1 MENVEQI
8 RLPWPDWK
16 IVKYLGG
23 GAYGKVYEIERNN
36 SGIQEK
42 AAVKIV
48 SRPKE
53 ESELEVDYQNG
64 YDRESIA
71 VKYTEILQEYKNEY
85 KLMKELQGQSNIVS
99 CDDFAIEENPDG
111 IGGKIYIRME
121 LLTPLQ
127 KVTKERLLSEKE
139 VIKLGKDICKAL
151 ILCESRNIIHR
162 DIKPDNIMISQFGDY
177 KLGDFGVSKVMSHTT
192 GATMTGTEGYMAP
205 EVLHIE
211 KYGKEVDIY
220 SLGIVMYWLL
230 NNRRMPFIGAD
241 EKVTLVNA
249 NQAAIRRYQG
259 EKIPAPK
266 NGSDELK
273 KIVLKACE
281 YKPKDRYLTA
291 QEMYDALEEIGSG
304 KSYTKNTVSG
314 YQTGTSSGDDWM
326 ESGDTVGETEG
337 GFSGGQTAGNSWG
350 GGGTIGRTIGRT
362 IGKLKGNTE
371 EKQKEVQEESKTIGV
386 KKAYQEQ
393 KKKVEKAKV
402 PKQPKEPEQPKVS
415 KQQRKDAG
423 TGEVIAKVSKPKYKR
438 TTFGYVWNIF
448 VIGCCVAG
456 LLVGQTKEWYIPST
470 FMVIFVLII
479 EIAILFKEV
488 EKDIVGVGMVNLF
501 LFMGGIVKLAF
512 SANTYLK
519 SWQANILVI
528 AGLIWVFVIPIVVTR
543 FSITEINEPVEKND
557 NKPKIAKYKQVK
569 VVVIIVVTVIYGVL
583 VVKNIELDPGSI
595 DRSNYEEN
603 VDDNGNVVQRTYYY
617 NSGDVGEIEEYD
629 GNGKMTKKTHYETDG
644 KSISSVY
651 EYNENG
657 EEIKW
662 SRYANGKMSS
672 YYTYEYDEKGN
683 KIKETHYDREGQLE
697 EYEIYEY
704 DSDNTMTK
712 ITYYDPDGNVKQYS
726 IYEKGKSLKRTTYDA
741 DGNVISES
749 K

>member
-1 MENVEQI
+1 MENFENI
-8 RLPWPDWK
+8 RMPWPEWE

-36 SGIQEK
+36 SGIREK

-53 ESELEVDYQNG
+53 ESELEADYQNG
-64 YDRESIA
+64 YDCESIA
-71 VKYTEILQEYKNEY
+71 VKYTEILQEYINEY

-99 CDDFAIEENPDG
+99 CDDFAIEKNPDG

-162 DIKPDNIMISQFGDY
+162 DIKPDNIMISKFGDY

-249 NQAAIRRYQG
+249 NQAAMRRYHG

-291 QEMYDALEEIGSG
+291 QEMYDALEELGSG

-314 YQTGTSSGDDWM
+314 YQEEPSSEDDWM
-326 ESGDTVGETEG
+326 ESGETVGKTVDDLSGRQTE
-337 GFSGGQTAGNSWG
+337 GNSWG
-350 GGGTIGRTIGRT
+350 GGGTIGRTIG
-362 IGKLKGNTE
+362 KLKGNTE
-371 EKQKEVQEESKTIGV
+371 KKQKEVQEEPKTIGV

-393 KKKVEKAKV
+393 KKKVEEAKKVAAEKKEKAK
-402 PKQPKEPEQPKVS
+402 KEVTAQTYQKKLKKTV
-415 KQQRKDAG
+415 
-423 TGEVIAKVSKPKYKR
+423 
-438 TTFGYVWNIF
+438 FGYLWEIF
-448 VIGCCVAG
+448 IFGFCVVFLFRTIQIG
-456 LLVGQTKEWYIPST
+456 TFKENP
-470 FMVIFVLII
+470 
-479 EIAILFKEV
+479 IAIL
-488 EKDIVGVGMVNLF
+488 
-501 LFMGGIVKLAF
+501 A
-512 SANTYLK
+512 
-519 SWQANILVI
+519 VI
-528 AGLIWVFVIPIVVTR
+528 AGIAIPEALDFIMESTIDLWKFCVDGWALSSIYLFIVYYLLDKNYPTDLSGVFIFALAFVVFYFGGKIVNKFTYVLV
-543 FSITEINEPVEKND
+543 NEPVEKSD
-557 NKPKIAKYKQVK
+557 SKSEKIPDFVKDEDLYKTIQIKESEIGTTVK
-569 VVVIIVVTVIYGVL
+569 LLVNYPYPDRQKKKLEVYIPENVSDGTILRLNGLGKTKDGNLLLHLEIGKSGENMPTTVEKKNFFGK
-583 VVKNIELDPGSI
+583 VKNLF
-595 DRSNYEEN
+595 
-603 VDDNGNVVQRTYYY
+603 
-617 NSGDVGEIEEYD
+617 
-629 GNGKMTKKTHYETDG
+629 K
-644 KSISSVY
+644 
-651 EYNENG
+651 
-657 EEIKW
+657 
-662 SRYANGKMSS
+662 
-672 YYTYEYDEKGN
+672 
-683 KIKETHYDREGQLE
+683 
-697 EYEIYEY
+697 
-704 DSDNTMTK
+704 
-712 ITYYDPDGNVKQYS
+712 
-726 IYEKGKSLKRTTYDA
+726 
-741 DGNVISES
+741 
-749 K
+749 

>member
-1 MENVEQI
+1 MENFENI
-8 RLPWPDWK
+8 RMPWPEWE

-36 SGIQEK
+36 SGIREK

-53 ESELEVDYQNG
+53 ESELEADYQNG

-71 VKYTEILQEYKNEY
+71 VKYTEILQEYINEY

-99 CDDFAIEENPDG
+99 CDDFAIEKNPDG

-162 DIKPDNIMISQFGDY
+162 DIKPDNIMISKFNDY

-211 KYGKEVDIY
+211 EYGKEVDIY

-249 NQAAIRRYQG
+249 NQAAMRRYHG

-291 QEMYDALEEIGSG
+291 QEMYDALEELGSG

-314 YQTGTSSGDDWM
+314 YQEEPSSEDDWM
-326 ESGDTVGETEG
+326 ESGETVGETEG
-337 GFSGGQTAGNSWG
+337 GFSGGQTAGNSWASG
-350 GGGTIGRTIGRT
+350 GT

-371 EKQKEVQEESKTIGV
+371 QKEVQEEPKTIGV

-393 KKKVEKAKV
+393 KKKVGEAKKVAAEKKKKAK
-402 PKQPKEPEQPKVS
+402 KEVTAQTY
-415 KQQRKDAG
+415 Q
-423 TGEVIAKVSKPKYKR
+423 KR
-438 TTFGYVWNIF
+438 LKKTVFGYLWEIF
-448 VIGCCVAG
+448 ILGFCVVFLFRTIQIG
-456 LLVGQTKEWYIPST
+456 TFKENP
-470 FMVIFVLII
+470 
-479 EIAILFKEV
+479 IAIL
-488 EKDIVGVGMVNLF
+488 
-501 LFMGGIVKLAF
+501 A
-512 SANTYLK
+512 
-519 SWQANILVI
+519 VI
-528 AGLIWVFVIPIVVTR
+528 AGIAIPEALDFIMGSTIDLWKFCVDGGALSSIYILIVYYLLDKNFPNEAPGAFVFGVLMLVVFYFGGKIVNKFTYVLV
-543 FSITEINEPVEKND
+543 NEPVENSD
-557 NKPKIAKYKQVK
+557 NKSEKIPDFVKDEDLYKTIQIKESEIGTTVK
-569 VVVIIVVTVIYGVL
+569 LL
-583 VVKNIELDPGSI
+583 VNYPYP
-595 DRSNYEEN
+595 DRQKKKLEVYIPEN
-603 VDDNGNVVQRTYYY
+603 VSDGTILRLKGLGKTK
-617 NSGDVGEIEEYD
+617 D
-629 GNGKMTKKTHYETDG
+629 GNLLLHLEIG
-644 KSISSVY
+644 KSG
-651 EYNENG
+651 ENMPTTV
-657 EEIKW
+657 EKK
-662 SRYANGKMSS
+662 SFFGK
-672 YYTYEYDEKGN
+672 
-683 KIKETHYDREGQLE
+683 
-697 EYEIYEY
+697 
-704 DSDNTMTK
+704 
-712 ITYYDPDGNVKQYS
+712 VKDLF
-726 IYEKGKSLKRTTYDA
+726 K
-741 DGNVISES
+741 
-749 K
+749 

>member
-1 MENVEQI
+1 MEDVHMENFENIQ
-8 RLPWPDWK
+8 LPWPGWK

-36 SGIQEK
+36 SGIREK

-53 ESELEVDYQNG
+53 ESELEADYQNG

-71 VKYTEILQEYKNEY
+71 VKYTEILQEYINEY

-99 CDDFAIEENPDG
+99 CDDFALEKNPDG

-127 KVTKERLLSEKE
+127 KVTKERLLSEEE

-162 DIKPDNIMISQFGDY
+162 DIKPDNIMISKFNDY

-249 NQAAIRRYQG
+249 NQAAMRRYHG

-291 QEMYDALEEIGSG
+291 QEMYDALEELGSG

-314 YQTGTSSGDDWM
+314 YQEEPSSEDDWM
-326 ESGDTVGETEG
+326 ESGETVGETEG

-371 EKQKEVQEESKTIGV
+371 KKQKEVQEEPKTIGV

-393 KKKVEKAKV
+393 KKKVGEAKKVAAEKKKKAK
-402 PKQPKEPEQPKVS
+402 KKVTAQTYQ
-415 KQQRKDAG
+415 KKLKK
-423 TGEVIAKVSKPKYKR
+423 TV
-438 TTFGYVWNIF
+438 FGYLWEIF
-448 VIGCCVAG
+448 ILGFCVVFLFRTIQIG
-456 LLVGQTKEWYIPST
+456 TFKENP
-470 FMVIFVLII
+470 
-479 EIAILFKEV
+479 IAIL
-488 EKDIVGVGMVNLF
+488 
-501 LFMGGIVKLAF
+501 A
-512 SANTYLK
+512 
-519 SWQANILVI
+519 VI
-528 AGLIWVFVIPIVVTR
+528 AGIAIPEALDFIMGSTIDLWKFCVDGWALSSIYILIVYYLLDKNFPTDLSGVFIFALAFVVFYFGGKIVNKFTYVLV
-543 FSITEINEPVEKND
+543 NEPVEKSD
-557 NKPKIAKYKQVK
+557 NKSEKIPDFVKDEDLYKTIQIKESEIGTTVK
-569 VVVIIVVTVIYGVL
+569 LL
-583 VVKNIELDPGSI
+583 VNYPYP
-595 DRSNYEEN
+595 DRQKKKLEVYIPEN
-603 VDDNGNVVQRTYYY
+603 VSDGTILRLNGLGKTK
-617 NSGDVGEIEEYD
+617 D
-629 GNGKMTKKTHYETDG
+629 GNLLLHLEIG
-644 KSISSVY
+644 KSG
-651 EYNENG
+651 ENMPTTV
-657 EEIKW
+657 EKK
-662 SRYANGKMSS
+662 NFFGK
-672 YYTYEYDEKGN
+672 
-683 KIKETHYDREGQLE
+683 
-697 EYEIYEY
+697 
-704 DSDNTMTK
+704 
-712 ITYYDPDGNVKQYS
+712 VKDLF
-726 IYEKGKSLKRTTYDA
+726 K
-741 DGNVISES
+741 
-749 K
+749 

>member
-1 MENVEQI
+1 MENFENI
-8 RLPWPDWK
+8 RMPWPEWE

-36 SGIQEK
+36 SGIREK

-53 ESELEVDYQNG
+53 ESELEADYQNG

-71 VKYTEILQEYKNEY
+71 VKYTEILQEYINDY
-85 KLMKELQGQSNIVS
+85 KLMKELQGQSNLVS
-99 CDDFAIEENPDG
+99 CDDFAIEKNPDG

-162 DIKPDNIMISQFGDY
+162 DIKPDNIMISKFNDY

-211 KYGKEVDIY
+211 EYGKEVDIY

-249 NQAAIRRYQG
+249 NQAAMRRYHG

-291 QEMYDALEEIGSG
+291 QEMYDALEELGSG

-314 YQTGTSSGDDWM
+314 YQEEPSSEDDWM
-326 ESGDTVGETEG
+326 ESGETVGETEG
-337 GFSGGQTAGNSWG
+337 GFSGGQTAGNSWASG
-350 GGGTIGRTIGRT
+350 GT

-371 EKQKEVQEESKTIGV
+371 QKEVQEEPKTIGV

-393 KKKVEKAKV
+393 KKKVGEAKKVAAEKKKKAK
-402 PKQPKEPEQPKVS
+402 KEVTAQTY
-415 KQQRKDAG
+415 Q
-423 TGEVIAKVSKPKYKR
+423 KR
-438 TTFGYVWNIF
+438 LKKTVFGYLWEIF
-448 VIGCCVAG
+448 ILGFCVVFLFRTIQIG
-456 LLVGQTKEWYIPST
+456 TFKENP
-470 FMVIFVLII
+470 
-479 EIAILFKEV
+479 IAIL
-488 EKDIVGVGMVNLF
+488 
-501 LFMGGIVKLAF
+501 A
-512 SANTYLK
+512 
-519 SWQANILVI
+519 VI
-528 AGLIWVFVIPIVVTR
+528 AGIAIPEALDFIMGSTIDLWKFCVDGGALSSIYILIVYYLLDKNFPNEAPGAFVFGVLMLVVFYFGGKIVNKFTYVLV
-543 FSITEINEPVEKND
+543 NEPVEKSD
-557 NKPKIAKYKQVK
+557 NKSEKIPDFVKDEDLYKTIQIKESEIGTTVK
-569 VVVIIVVTVIYGVL
+569 LL
-583 VVKNIELDPGSI
+583 VNYPYP
-595 DRSNYEEN
+595 DRQKKKLEVYIPEN
-603 VDDNGNVVQRTYYY
+603 VSDGTILRLKGLGKTK
-617 NSGDVGEIEEYD
+617 D
-629 GNGKMTKKTHYETDG
+629 GNLLLHLEIG
-644 KSISSVY
+644 KSG
-651 EYNENG
+651 ENMPTTV
-657 EEIKW
+657 EKK
-662 SRYANGKMSS
+662 SFFGK
-672 YYTYEYDEKGN
+672 
-683 KIKETHYDREGQLE
+683 
-697 EYEIYEY
+697 
-704 DSDNTMTK
+704 
-712 ITYYDPDGNVKQYS
+712 VKDLF
-726 IYEKGKSLKRTTYDA
+726 K
-741 DGNVISES
+741 
-749 K
+749 

>member
-1 MENVEQI
+1 MENVENI

-162 DIKPDNIMISQFGDY
+162 DIKPDNIMISKFGDY

-249 NQAAIRRYQG
+249 NQAAMRRYQG

-266 NGSDELK
+266 NGSNELK

-304 KSYTKNTVSG
+304 KSYTKNTVFG
-314 YQTGTSSGDDWM
+314 YQAEPSSGDEWM
-326 ESGDTVGETEG
+326 ESGETVGKTMDD
-337 GFSGGQTAGNSWG
+337 FSSRQTGGNSWG

-371 EKQKEVQEESKTIGV
+371 KKQKEVQEEPKTIGV

-393 KKKVEKAKV
+393 EKKVEEAKV
-402 PKQPKEPEQPKVS
+402 LKQPKEPEQPKVP

-501 LFMGGIVKLAF
+501 LFMGGIVKWAF

-569 VVVIIVVTVIYGVL
+569 VVVIIVVTVIDGVL

-603 VDDNGNVVQRTYYY
+603 VDDNGNVIQRTYYY

-683 KIKETHYDREGQLE
+683 EIKETHYDREGQLE
-697 EYEIYEY
+697 EYKIYEY
-704 DSDNTMTK
+704 DSDSTMTK

-726 IYEKGKSLKRTTYDA
+726 IYEKGKSLKCTTYDA

>member
-1 MENVEQI
+1 MENFENI
-8 RLPWPDWK
+8 RMPWPEWE

-36 SGIQEK
+36 SGIREK

-53 ESELEVDYQNG
+53 ESELEADYQNG

-71 VKYTEILQEYKNEY
+71 VKYTEILQEYINEY

-99 CDDFAIEENPDG
+99 CDDFAIEKNPDG

-162 DIKPDNIMISQFGDY
+162 DIKPDNIMISKFNDY

-249 NQAAIRRYQG
+249 NQAAMRRYHG

-291 QEMYDALEEIGSG
+291 QEMYDALEELGSG
-304 KSYTKNTVSG
+304 KPYTKNTVSG
-314 YQTGTSSGDDWM
+314 YQEEPSSEDDWM
-326 ESGDTVGETEG
+326 ESGETVGETEG
-337 GFSGGQTAGNSWG
+337 GFSGGQTAGNSWAS
-350 GGGTIGRTIGRT
+350 GGTIGRTIGRT

-371 EKQKEVQEESKTIGV
+371 QKEVQEEPKTIGV

-393 KKKVEKAKV
+393 KKKVEEAKKVAAEKKEKAK
-402 PKQPKEPEQPKVS
+402 KEVTAQTY
-415 KQQRKDAG
+415 Q
-423 TGEVIAKVSKPKYKR
+423 KR
-438 TTFGYVWNIF
+438 LKKTVFGYLWEIF
-448 VIGCCVAG
+448 ILGFCVVFLFRTIQIG
-456 LLVGQTKEWYIPST
+456 TFKENP
-470 FMVIFVLII
+470 
-479 EIAILFKEV
+479 IAIL
-488 EKDIVGVGMVNLF
+488 
-501 LFMGGIVKLAF
+501 A
-512 SANTYLK
+512 
-519 SWQANILVI
+519 VI
-528 AGLIWVFVIPIVVTR
+528 AGIAIPEALDFIMESTIDLWKFCVDGWALSSIYLFIVYYLLDKNFPTDLSGVFIFALVFVVFYFGGKIVNKFTYVLV
-543 FSITEINEPVEKND
+543 NEPVEKSD
-557 NKPKIAKYKQVK
+557 SKSEKIPDFVKDEDLYKTIQIKESEIGTTVK
-569 VVVIIVVTVIYGVL
+569 LL
-583 VVKNIELDPGSI
+583 VNYPYP
-595 DRSNYEEN
+595 DRQKKKLEVYIPEN
-603 VDDNGNVVQRTYYY
+603 VSDGTILRLKGLGKTK
-617 NSGDVGEIEEYD
+617 D
-629 GNGKMTKKTHYETDG
+629 GNLLLHLEIG
-644 KSISSVY
+644 KSG
-651 EYNENG
+651 ENMPTTV
-657 EEIKW
+657 EKK
-662 SRYANGKMSS
+662 SFFGK
-672 YYTYEYDEKGN
+672 
-683 KIKETHYDREGQLE
+683 
-697 EYEIYEY
+697 
-704 DSDNTMTK
+704 
-712 ITYYDPDGNVKQYS
+712 VKDLF
-726 IYEKGKSLKRTTYDA
+726 K
-741 DGNVISES
+741 
-749 K
+749 